1 MNIIEFKKIEDIQQS
16 IVHFIKIE
24 VTDLGTTLEEILKVL
39 ADLSW
44 LNKFDEE
51 FMQNSF
57 KTKAQRTINAL
68 IELFKNDK
76 DSNIVS
82 ETGEYIVSE
91 LSREGIIDKLG
102 YLDIPLIELLEKKQK
117 GNPGFDFIT
126 ENQGSEIIIFGEA
139 KYSSS
144 TNAYGKALD
153 QINKF
158 ISNSKDIDEL
168 SNMNNFCSKA
178 SLINANNG
186 IKGFAAAFSVTDI
199 NTDIL
204 INNIKN
210 NNDFKKLLKYKEIV
224 LVGVCIKIQ

>member
-102 YLDIPLIELLEKKQK
+102 YLDIPLIELLEKK
-117 GNPGFDFIT
+117 
-126 ENQGSEIIIFGEA
+126 
-139 KYSSS
+139 
-144 TNAYGKALD
+144 
-153 QINKF
+153 NK
-158 ISNSKDIDEL
+158 
-168 SNMNNFCSKA
+168 
-178 SLINANNG
+178 
-186 IKGFAAAFSVTDI
+186 
-199 NTDIL
+199 
-204 INNIKN
+204 
-210 NNDFKKLLKYKEIV
+210 KEILV
-224 LVGVCIKIQ
+224 LILSLKIKVQR